1 LLFFFGVGVRYDLA
15 TRGSVHSA
23 YFWGIGGSVAAV
35 ALMKPL
41 RTLPLFVA
49 WANKLSG

>member
-1 LLFFFGVGVRYDLA
+1 VRHDLV
-15 TRGSVHSA
+15 TRGRIHPS

-41 RTLPLFVA
+41 GALPLFVA
-49 WANKLSG
+49 WADKLSG